1 LLNFETCYREVH
13 SASHKLLTLSLNPR
27 DVSHTMAIQ
36 KPFLQVFPGQND
48 PNIRPR
54 KGKEVDP
61 AEWERKQR
69 LKEYR
74 IAANREKRNRK
85 SDEKKQ
91 RKLNATILRRMTRN
105 TTKYIKNA
113 GRNRLR
119 GIEQERRKIQDAA
132 ILMAQRLAAVYDPS
146 GAMFNVKPVVTLED
160 GRVVTV
166 EAVERRK
173 EKEAEQTRQQE
184 MKDAGLDPTPKPPP
198 PKQEEMEI
206 PPGMN
211 EDRLKLLT
219 EQKFKATSREWNG
232 VVSKTQQ
239 KKAAKFESKPPPP
252 KPVIPE
258 GIELPSDEEE
268 DWLALWDLG
277 DAEIE
282 KRILRMKRKAT
293 KARKDL
299 RIKQKSGKAER
310 RAARDEKRRV
320 YREIK
325 HSWKVVREEERR
337 RRKQLLVMEDEETKR
352 IAVEVARM
360 QRAEALKVCRDLGFT
375 LENVEGVD
383 DIKPRAMGMKGQ
395 TVPFDKLEMVGERPS
410 GLKVRGA
417 EKREKPRS
425 NRIDLG
431 AIPGEDMLF
440 DVTNTFRGDADL
452 SMNANF
458 VELGSGAA
466 GQEFEALK
474 YNHKLRRKLRRALE
488 NTQISKELL
497 VRERAIAHCEEK
509 GIPVDPILLT
519 PGKPKNVKG
528 ARTMPDGQLE
538 TAKQERV
545 RSRVELAEFN
555 RWAKILRRQA
565 KEQSIE
571 AGIRIYLELM
581 ELIPKREGWDEWVE
595 EREAEKQKLATKGS
609 DEPINPTPIG
619 GIWPAQSSRSMHQ
632 SQSMAEL
639 MDSFDMP
646 EDPNADAVDGDEIA
660 FNAVLDGG
668 EDEQMSSED
677 SASKQIRS
685 EMRVSLER
693 GAKKRNREDSDEEMS
708 DDSEF
713 NEQMKIK

>member
-1 LLNFETCYREVH
+1 
-13 SASHKLLTLSLNPR
+13 
-27 DVSHTMAIQ
+27 MAIQ

-48 PNIRPR
+48 PNLKPR

-74 IAANREKRNRK
+74 IAARREKRNRK

-105 TTKYIKNA
+105 PTKYTKNA

-119 GIEQERRKIQDAA
+119 AIELERRKIQTSA
-132 ILMAQRLAAVYDPS
+132 IQMAQRLAAVYDPS
-146 GAMFNVKPVVTLED
+146 GAMFNVRPVVTLED
-160 GRVVTV
+160 GRVVAV

-173 EKEAEQTRQQE
+173 EKEAEQARQQK
-184 MKDAGLDPTPKPPP
+184 MKDAGIDPATQPP
-198 PKQEEMEI
+198 PKKQEEPET

-211 EDRLKLLT
+211 VDRLKLLT
-219 EQKFKATSREWNG
+219 EQKFKATTREWNG

-239 KKAAKFESKPPPP
+239 RKAAQFEAKPPPP

-258 GIELPSDEEE
+258 GIDPPSDEEE
-268 DWLALWDLG
+268 NWLELWDLG
-277 DAEIE
+277 DDEIE
-282 KRILRMKRKAT
+282 RRVLRGKKRAA

-325 HSWKVVREEERR
+325 QSWKVVREEERR
-337 RRKQLLVMEDEETKR
+337 RRKFLLTMEDEESKR
-352 IAVEVARM
+352 IAVEVTNM
-360 QRAEALKVCRDLGFT
+360 QRRNALKVCADLGFT

-383 DIKPRAMGMKGQ
+383 DIKPRALGMKGQ
-395 TVPFDKLEMVGERPS
+395 EVPFDKLEMIGERPS
-410 GLKVRGA
+410 GLKVRG
-417 EKREKPRS
+417 EEQREKPRGK
-425 NRIDLG
+425 RIDLG
-431 AIPGEDMLF
+431 AIPSEDMVF
-440 DVTNTFRGDADL
+440 DVTNTFRGNADA

-458 VELGSGAA
+458 VELGSGEA
-466 GQEFEALK
+466 GQDYEALN

-488 NTQISKELL
+488 SAQVRKELL
-497 VRERAIAHCEEK
+497 VREKAIAHCEEN

-519 PGKPKNVKG
+519 PGKPKNVRG
-528 ARTMPDGQLE
+528 QRTMPDGQLE
-538 TAKQERV
+538 TSKQERV
-545 RSRVELAEFN
+545 RSRVELIEFN

-581 ELIPKREGWDEWVE
+581 ERIPKREGWDEWVE

-609 DEPINPTPIG
+609 DESINPTPIG

-632 SQSMAEL
+632 SQSMADL
-639 MDSFDMP
+639 MDSFELP
-646 EDPNADAVDGDEIA
+646 EDPNADAVDGDEVA
-660 FNAVLDGG
+660 FNAVLDG
-668 EDEQMSSED
+668 EDDEQMSSED
-677 SASKQIRS
+677 SASKQIKF
-685 EMRVSLER
+685 EMRASQER
-693 GAKKRNREDSDEEMS
+693 IGNKRSKSESDENGDTEMS
-708 DDSEF
+708 DDLEF
-713 NEQMKIK
+713 NEQMKIE

>member
-1 LLNFETCYREVH
+1 
-13 SASHKLLTLSLNPR
+13 
-27 DVSHTMAIQ
+27 MAIQ

-48 PNIRPR
+48 PNLKPR

-74 IAANREKRNRK
+74 IAARREKRNRK

-105 TTKYIKNA
+105 PTKYTKNA

-119 GIEQERRKIQDAA
+119 AIEQERRKIQGSA
-132 ILMAQRLAAVYDPS
+132 IQMAQRLAAVYDPS
-146 GAMFNVKPVVTLED
+146 GKMFNVKPVTTLED

-173 EKEAEQTRQQE
+173 EKEAEQARQQE
-184 MKDAGLDPTPKPPP
+184 MKDAGIDPATQPPP
-198 PKQEEMEI
+198 SKQEEPEI
-206 PPGMN
+206 PLGMN

-219 EQKFKATSREWNG
+219 EQKLRTTTREWNA
-232 VVSKTQQ
+232 VLSKTQQ
-239 KKAAKFESKPPPP
+239 KKAAQFEPKPPPP
-252 KPVIPE
+252 KPVIPG
-258 GIELPSDEEE
+258 GIEPPSDEEE

-277 DAEIE
+277 DDEIE
-282 KRILRMKRKAT
+282 RRILRVKKRAAKV
-293 KARKDL
+293 RKDL
-299 RIKQKSGKAER
+299 RIKQRSGKAER

-325 HSWKVVREEERR
+325 QSWKVVREEERR
-337 RRKQLLVMEDEETKR
+337 RRKFLLTMEDEETKR
-352 IAVEVARM
+352 IAVEVNKM
-360 QRAEALKVCRDLGFT
+360 QRAQALEVCRDLGFT
-375 LENVEGVD
+375 LENVEGID
-383 DIKPRAMGMKGQ
+383 AIKPRALGMKGQ
-395 TVPFDKLEMVGERPS
+395 EVPFDKLEMVGERPS
-410 GLKVRGA
+410 GLRVRSE
-417 EKREKPRS
+417 EKREKPRG
-425 NRIDLG
+425 NRVDLG
-431 AIPGEDMLF
+431 AIPSEDTVF
-440 DVTNTFRGDADL
+440 DVTNTFRGNADA

-458 VELGSGAA
+458 VELGSGEA
-466 GQEFEALK
+466 GQDFEALN

-488 NTQISKELL
+488 SAQVKKELL
-497 VRERAIAHCEEK
+497 VREKAIAYCEEE

-519 PGKPKNVKG
+519 PGKPQNLKG
-528 ARTMPDGQLE
+528 QRTMPDGQLE

-545 RSRVELAEFN
+545 RSRVELIEFN

-581 ELIPKREGWDEWVE
+581 ERIPKREGWDQWVE

-609 DEPINPTPIG
+609 DESINPTPIG

-646 EDPNADAVDGDEIA
+646 EDPNADAMVGDEVA
-660 FNAVLDGG
+660 FNAVLDG
-668 EDEQMSSED
+668 DEEEQVSSED

-685 EMRVSLER
+685 EMRVSQDRDR
-693 GAKKRNREDSDEEMS
+693 GKGIKQDSDEDSDTEMS
-708 DDSEF
+708 DDSKF
-713 NEQMKIK
+713 NEQMKIE

>member
-1 LLNFETCYREVH
+1 
-13 SASHKLLTLSLNPR
+13 
-27 DVSHTMAIQ
+27 MAIQ

-48 PNIRPR
+48 PNLKPR

-74 IAANREKRNRK
+74 IAARREKRNRK

-105 TTKYIKNA
+105 PTKYTKNA

-119 GIEQERRKIQDAA
+119 AIELERRKIQTSA
-132 ILMAQRLAAVYDPS
+132 IQMAQRLAAVYDPS
-146 GAMFNVKPVVTLED
+146 GAMFNVRPVVTLED
-160 GRVVTV
+160 GRVVAV

-173 EKEAEQTRQQE
+173 EKEAEQARQQK
-184 MKDAGLDPTPKPPP
+184 MKDAGIDPATQPP
-198 PKQEEMEI
+198 PKKQEEPEI

-211 EDRLKLLT
+211 VDRLKLLT
-219 EQKFKATSREWNG
+219 EQKFKATTREWNG

-239 KKAAKFESKPPPP
+239 RKAAQFEARTPPP

-258 GIELPSDEEE
+258 GIDPPSDEEE
-268 DWLALWDLG
+268 NWLELWDLG
-277 DAEIE
+277 DDEIE
-282 KRILRMKRKAT
+282 RRVQRVKERAA

-325 HSWKVVREEERR
+325 QSWKVIREEERR
-337 RRKQLLVMEDEETKR
+337 RRKFLLTMEDEESKR
-352 IAVEVARM
+352 IAVEVTNM
-360 QRAEALKVCRDLGFT
+360 QRRNALKVCADLGFT

-383 DIKPRAMGMKGQ
+383 DIKPRALGMKGQ
-395 TVPFDKLEMVGERPS
+395 EVPFDKLEMVGERPS
-410 GLKVRGA
+410 GLKVRG
-417 EKREKPRS
+417 EEQREKPRG
-425 NRIDLG
+425 NRVDLG
-431 AIPGEDMLF
+431 AIPSEDMVF
-440 DVTNTFRGDADL
+440 DVTNTFRGNADA

-458 VELGSGAA
+458 VELGSGEA
-466 GQEFEALK
+466 GQDYEALN

-488 NTQISKELL
+488 SAQVRKELL
-497 VRERAIAHCEEK
+497 VREKAIAHCEEN

-519 PGKPKNVKG
+519 QGKPKNVKG
-528 ARTMPDGQLE
+528 QRTMPDGQLE
-538 TAKQERV
+538 TSKQERV
-545 RSRVELAEFN
+545 RSRVELIEFN

-581 ELIPKREGWDEWVE
+581 ERIPKREGWDEWVE

-609 DEPINPTPIG
+609 DESINPTPIG

-632 SQSMAEL
+632 SQSMADL
-639 MDSFDMP
+639 MDSFELP
-646 EDPNADAVDGDEIA
+646 EDPNADAVDGDEVA
-660 FNAVLDGG
+660 FNAVLDGEG
-668 EDEQMSSED
+668 DEQISSED
-677 SASKQIRS
+677 SASKQIKF
-685 EMRVSLER
+685 EMRASQER
-693 GAKKRNREDSDEEMS
+693 VRDKRSKSESDEDSDTEMS

-713 NEQMKIK
+713 NEQMKIE